1 MAKFNHTVYYRI
13 NGSGPTLT
21 ANIIAESVDDA
32 ESLYQSANP
41 THRIER
47 VMTTVTSTLN

>member
-1 MAKFNHTVYYRI
+1 MAKFNHTVYYRV
-13 NGSGPTLT
+13 NGTGPTLT
-21 ANIIAESVDDA
+21 ADIIAESVDDA

-41 THRIER
+41 THRIKR